1 MRYRSHSIRV
11 STNNRK
17 VSMLLQDSN
26 QYQAYVNKKNVS
38 SDSLKVWIFLDKPSN
53 CEMFKD
59 CVVWG

>member
-1 MRYRSHSIRV
+1 
-11 STNNRK
+11 
-17 VSMLLQDSN
+17 MLLQDSN
-26 QYQAYVNKKNVS
+26 QYQAYVNKKYVS